1 MMSKLLLKDL
11 LHFTKNEIEL
21 AKIKFNIR
29 EGNDDPLDL
38 YLTDPEIVNKQWL
51 FWNKERKY
59 FYEGQIAICLVRYKD
74 DKWLLTT
81 IKQVTKDLN
90 VSGGISFEGE
100 EIEKYRPLFG
110 RVIVEYHK
118 TSQQMGRY
126 FSSLQDDLIVHEIL
140 PTKYDGEKFPGY
152 DNVRLTYHQLAAIIR
167 NNKKDWVAALSNQ
180 KAVYLITDKSNGKLY
195 VGSATSDNGML
206 LQRWTDYVYSGHGG
220 NKDLVKLVKENG
232 IEHVKNYFQYSILEN
247 YNAKIDDKLIIERE
261 QWWKE
266 TLQSRT
272 PHGYNCN

>member
-1 MMSKLLLKDL
+1 MHPKGADMMSKLLLKDL

-38 YLTDPEIVNKQWL
+38 YLTDPVNKQWL

-180 KAVYLITDKSNGKLY
+180 
-195 VGSATSDNGML
+195 
-206 LQRWTDYVYSGHGG
+206 
-220 NKDLVKLVKENG
+220 
-232 IEHVKNYFQYSILEN
+232 
-247 YNAKIDDKLIIERE
+247 
-261 QWWKE
+261 
-266 TLQSRT
+266 
-272 PHGYNCN
+272 